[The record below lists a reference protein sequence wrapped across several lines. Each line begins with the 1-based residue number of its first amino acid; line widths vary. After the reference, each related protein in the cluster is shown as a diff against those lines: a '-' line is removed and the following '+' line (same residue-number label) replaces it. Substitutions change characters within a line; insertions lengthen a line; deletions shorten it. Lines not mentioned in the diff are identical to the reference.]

1 MSSADIEHEAGIHPS
16 DPLAR
21 DPEALLAELEQ
32 LRPLAELGRLAA
44 TVAHEVRNPLA
55 GISANAELVREGLS
69 DPADQESV
77 DMIMR
82 EVDRLSALVADLLHY
97 ARERDARVDAFDL
110 AREARHVC
118 DLLLADA
125 EQSGVTLRWEGQGF
139 AHGDAELSR
148 QCLLNIV
155 RNAIQACRPAGTVSL
170 IVEPGRIVVRDQG
183 TGVPASLRET
193 MFEPFVTGRT
203 RGLGLGCAVAKR
215 CMQRQDGNV
224 ELVQTGEQGSEFA
237 LQWPTAAA

>member
-1 MSSADIEHEAGIHPS
+1 MNGSEIEITTG

-55 GISANAELVREGLS
+55 GISANAELVREALS

-97 ARERDARVDAFDL
+97 AKEREAREDAFDL
-110 AREARHVC
+110 AREARNVC
-118 DLLLADA
+118 DLLHTDA
-125 EQSGVTLRWEGQGF
+125 EQSGVPLRSLGRGF
-139 AHGDAELSR
+139 ARGDAELSR

-155 RNAIQACRPAGTVSL
+155 RNAIQACRPAGV
-170 IVEPGRIVVRDQG
+170 VELQVDAGTIIVRDQG
-183 TGVPASLRET
+183 MGVPPGLQES

-215 CMQRQDGNV
+215 CMHRQDGEV
-224 ELVQTGEQGSEFA
+224 VLLRTGEQGSEFA
-237 LQWPTAAA
+237 LTWPTAGD